1 MTAHASIVGADYGSE
16 RLVMLGQD
24 LALKKNLVTDAR
36 LDYVALGHIHKHQS
50 LNDQPPVVYSGSI
63 ERIDFGEARE
73 SKGCVL
79 AEVGKGH
86 TDWRFVP
93 LQTRPFLDIPVEIE
107 NADGFMDY
115 LMSRLPAA
123 NKIAGAIC
131 RLRLEYPYEHDAL
144 LDERPIHEH
153 FAAAFDLRIIKHRVA
168 AGRAKLG
175 NLVAVEMLSPYDL
188 LTFYWRTK
196 SRPEA
201 EIDELLVLAADVLN
215 IHALTAGGHVSEVED
230 AGER

>member
-1 MTAHASIVGADYGSE
+1 
-16 RLVMLGQD
+16 
-24 LALKKNLVTDAR
+24 
-36 LDYVALGHIHKHQS
+36 
-50 LNDQPPVVYSGSI
+50 
-63 ERIDFGEARE
+63 
-73 SKGCVL
+73 
-79 AEVGKGH
+79 
-86 TDWRFVP
+86 
-93 LQTRPFLDIPVEIE
+93 
-107 NADGFMDY
+107 MDY

-123 NKIAGAIC
+123 DKIAGAIC
-131 RLRLEYPYEHDAL
+131 RLRLEYAYEHDAL

-215 IHALTAGGHVSEVED
+215 IHAPTAGGHVSEVED